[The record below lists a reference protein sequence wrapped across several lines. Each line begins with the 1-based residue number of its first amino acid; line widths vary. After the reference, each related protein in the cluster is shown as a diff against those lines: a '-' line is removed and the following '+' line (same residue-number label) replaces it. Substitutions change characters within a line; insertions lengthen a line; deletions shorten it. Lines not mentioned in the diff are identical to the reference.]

1 MNTLIIIA
9 HPNKKSFSHILAYDY
24 KIEKEKSWH
33 TIRIIDLYDD
43 QWQQHYLNM
52 NETNRT
58 LEDPLR
64 NIHQELI
71 TWSDEICFFFPLWRF
86 DCPAILKNRFDVN
99 YTNGF
104 AYKYRSGKAIPEKLL
119 QNKWVRVFVTTWWP
133 RRLYKTIG
141 RCIITVPRLLW
152 RIDYVGMKL
161 KSRNRFTD
169 MNNIRLPEERERMR
183 RKVRSIANK

>member
-9 HPNKKSFSHILAYDY
+9 HPNKKSFSHILAHDY
-24 KIEKEKSWH
+24 NIEKEKSWH
-33 TIRIIDLYDD
+33 DVRMIDLYDNKRKQD
-43 QWQQHYLNM
+43 YLQL

-71 TWSDEICFFFPLWRF
+71 TWSDEICFFFPLRRF

-119 QNKWVRVFVTTWWP
+119 HNKWVRVFVTAGGP

-141 RCIITVPRLLW
+141 RCIITLPRLLW

-169 MNNIRLPEERERMR
+169 MNKVRWPEERERMR